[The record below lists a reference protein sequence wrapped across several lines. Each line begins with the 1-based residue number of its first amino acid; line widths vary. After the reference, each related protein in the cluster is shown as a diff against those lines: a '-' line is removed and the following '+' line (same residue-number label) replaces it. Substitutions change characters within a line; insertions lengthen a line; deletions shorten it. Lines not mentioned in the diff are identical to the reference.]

1 MIRWTGLLHLEGKAC
16 LLIRRH
22 DHFTPARP
30 MRRDVK
36 ALTAR
41 NHPAGRYYSMKRH
54 ALEREFIDYTTS
66 MITDEDT
73 LRGFLFY

>member
-1 MIRWTGLLHLEGKAC
+1 
-16 LLIRRH
+16 
-22 DHFTPARP
+22 
-30 MRRDVK
+30 
-36 ALTAR
+36 
-41 NHPAGRYYSMKRH
+41 MKRH